1 MRKEKSDY
9 AMIQLPKEVHTI
21 LKEYCTHHN
30 FVMSGFV
37 AALIRQALAN
47 NKRR

>member
-21 LKEYCTHHN
+21 LKEYCAHHGFN
-30 FVMSGFV
+30 MSGFV
-37 AALIRQALAN
+37 SALIRQALAN
-47 NKRR
+47 NKRK